1 MALEIKSTRQTAALA
16 FKKLLIHGQ
25 SGIGKT
31 MLAAT
36 AAPFKPLII
45 LTEKTGDESLTPGCI
60 EDVFGPDRDDIL
72 YEMDIIE
79 AFNSEDFTAAVAM
92 ANNSTDHDLVIFD
105 SASKAS
111 RLILKAAK
119 GEYADGRKAYGEH
132 NDTALTLIEELLES
146 DKHVVLLAHTARQE
160 DSDTGELLYY
170 PSFEG
175 KSFVEAVVY
184 DMPHVLFMEEVIDDE
199 SGEKYRALRARQGDT
214 NKRCKTRGGCLG
226 ELEEPHLGRL
236 IKKLQSGPQKKVLK
250 KKKTTKK
257 KTV

>member
-1 MALEIKSTRQTAALA
+1 MSVQIKSTRETAALA
-16 FKKLLIHGQ
+16 FKKVLIHGQ

-60 EDVFGPDRDDIL
+60 ADVFGADRDDIL

-79 AFNSEDFTAAVAM
+79 AFNSDDFAEAVKF
-92 ANNSTDHDLVIFD
+92 ANESPDHDLIIFD

-111 RLILKAAK
+111 RLILKTAK
-119 GEYADGRKAYGEH
+119 GSYADGRKAYGEH
-132 NDTALTLIEELLES
+132 NDTALTLIEDLLES
-146 DKHVVLLAHTARQE
+146 DKHVVLLAHTSRQE
-160 DSDTGELLYY
+160 DGDTGEVLYF

-175 KSFVEAVVY
+175 KAFVEAVVY

-214 NKRCKTRGGCLG
+214 NKRCKTRGGCLA

-236 IKKLQSGPQKKVLK
+236 LQKLQKGPQKKVLK
-250 KKKTTKK
+250 KKKKISK
-257 KTV
+257 